1 MKKISL
7 LLIFVVILACSAY
20 AQGVS
25 GGLKAGLNVA
35 NQKFTN
41 IPGVNTDAR
50 VGYHVGGFLSC
61 MFSEAFG
68 VQPELLFNS
77 VGSKINSG
85 GTSIALRY
93 SYLTLPVMFRY
104 NPIPILNIHAGPQV
118 AALLSAKQVQGSN
131 SETIP
136 NTKPV
141 EFSVAVG
148 AGLDLPMGFVAAVR
162 YNVGL
167 SDISDDNSSSTQ
179 INNNYLQLS
188 VGYKFFG
195 KK

>member
-7 LLIFVVILACSAY
+7 FVIFVLMLACSAY

-41 IPGVNTDAR
+41 IPGINTDPR

-77 VGSKINSG
+77 VGSKVNYS
-85 GTSIALRY
+85 GTSTALRY
-93 SYLTLPVMFRY
+93 SYLTLPVMFKY
-104 NPIPILNIHAGPQV
+104 NPVPIFNIHAGPQIST
-118 AALLSAKQVQGSN
+118 LLAAKQVQGSH

-148 AGLDLPMGFVAAVR
+148 AGLELPMGFTAAVR

-167 SDISDDNSSSTQ
+167 SDINDDNSSSTQ